1 MDPVSSTTQR
11 RLIKDIKE
19 IIKNPLTD
27 NGIYYTHDEENMLKG
42 YALIIGPSDSIYEDG
57 FYFFEFFF
65 PKDYPFSPPNVIFH
79 TGDGV
84 TRFNPNIYRNGKT
97 CLSILNTWRGETW
110 TSCQSIRSVL
120 LTLITLFN
128 NKPLLNEPGIK
139 DTHRDFNVYNIMI
152 KYKNFETAICGILTQ
167 IRMPHLFLPFFSI
180 TKKHFLKKYEKIL
193 ERIDEEKEKSGE
205 YYVSIYNMRFN
216 IDYKDLKSKIIELYA
231 KLK

>member
-65 PKDYPFSPPNVIFH
+65 PKDYPFSPPKVIFH

-84 TRFNPNIYRNGKT
+84 TRFNPN
-97 CLSILNTWRGETW
+97 L
-110 TSCQSIRSVL
+110 
-120 LTLITLFN
+120 
-128 NKPLLNEPGIK
+128 
-139 DTHRDFNVYNIMI
+139 
-152 KYKNFETAICGILTQ
+152 
-167 IRMPHLFLPFFSI
+167 
-180 TKKHFLKKYEKIL
+180 
-193 ERIDEEKEKSGE
+193 
-205 YYVSIYNMRFN
+205 
-216 IDYKDLKSKIIELYA
+216 
-231 KLK
+231 

>member
-65 PKDYPFSPPNVIFH
+65 PKDYPFLPPKVIFH

-84 TRFNPNIYRNGKT
+84 TRFNPNLYRNGKT

-139 DTHRDFNVYNIMI
+139 DTHRDFDVYNVMI

>member
-1 MDPVSSTTQR
+1 MDHVSSTTQK

-27 NGIYYTHDEENMLKG
+27 NGIYYTHDEDNMLKG
-42 YALIIGPSDSIYEDG
+42 YALIIGPSDCIYEDG

-65 PKDYPFSPPNVIFH
+65 PKDYPFSPPKVIFH

-84 TRFNPNIYRNGKT
+84 TRFNPNLYRNGKT

-139 DTHRDFNVYNIMI
+139 ETHRDFNVYNDMI

-167 IRMPHLFLPFFSI
+167 IRLPFLFLPFFSI
-180 TKKHFLKKYEKIL
+180 AKKHFLKRYEKII
-193 ERIDEEKEKSGE
+193 ERIDEENEKSGE
-205 YYVSIYNMRFN
+205 YYVSLYNMRFN
-216 IDYKDLKSKIIELYA
+216 IDYKDLKRKFTELYA

>member
-42 YALIIGPSDSIYEDG
+42 YALIIGPTDSIYEDG

-65 PKDYPFSPPNVIFH
+65 PKDYPFSPPKVIFH

-84 TRFNPNIYRNGKT
+84 TRFNPNLYRNGKT

-139 DTHRDFNVYNIMI
+139 DTHRDFNVYNVMI
-152 KYKNFETAICGILTQ
+152 KYKNFETAIYGILTQ
-167 IRMPHLFLPFFSI
+167 IRMPPLFLPFFSI

>member
-65 PKDYPFSPPNVIFH
+65 PKDYPFSPPKVIFH

-84 TRFNPNIYRNGKT
+84 TRFNPNLYRNGKT

>member
-42 YALIIGPSDSIYEDG
+42 YALIIGPTDSIYEDG
-57 FYFFEFFF
+57 FYSFEFFF
-65 PKDYPFSPPNVIFH
+65 PKDYPFSPPKVIFH

-84 TRFNPNIYRNGKT
+84 TRFNPNLYRNGKT

-120 LTLITLFN
+120 LTLIEVLRLPQF
-128 NKPLLNEPGIK
+128 PLLLI
-139 DTHRDFNVYNIMI
+139 VLLLS
-152 KYKNFETAICGILTQ
+152 A
-167 IRMPHLFLPFFSI
+167 
-180 TKKHFLKKYEKIL
+180 
-193 ERIDEEKEKSGE
+193 
-205 YYVSIYNMRFN
+205 
-216 IDYKDLKSKIIELYA
+216 LYS
-231 KLK
+231 